1 MPWSSNHLAI
11 MKRLALPLTC
21 IWLCVAGVF
30 LPGAQTVAQETQK
43 ESTNV
48 LGDIGRWFDKSMT
61 SIGDQFRGA
70 GKGIDQ
76 FNHEAGVAAR
86 TTANAATDAA
96 DSVARLPGTRMVT
109 GRQNCPV
116 SDNGSPDCAAAA
128 DKLCKAKGLKS
139 GTSLDITS
147 ARECPTRAI
156 LQKEARAECKDV
168 TIVTRAMCR

>member
-1 MPWSSNHLAI
+1 M
-11 MKRLALPLTC
+11 TC
-21 IWLCVAGVF
+21 VWLCAAGFF
-30 LPGAQTVAQETQK
+30 LPGVPAVAQETQKETQK

-48 LGDIGRWFDKSMT
+48 LGDIGRWFDKSVT
-61 SIGDQFRGA
+61 SIGEQFKSA

-76 FNHEAGVAAR
+76 FNREAGVAAK
-86 TTANAATDAA
+86 TTANAATDAATDAA
-96 DSVARLPGTRMVT
+96 DSVARIPRTRMVT

-139 GTSLDITS
+139 GTSLDVTS

-156 LQKEARAECKDV
+156 LQREARAECKDV
-168 TIVTRAMCR
+168 TFVTRAMCR